1 MVSVKSELDKKYLD
15 RLSLWDSRLDS
26 LAPLTDKQKESVIE
40 LNTFIQRPVPKN
52 VSGTC
57 I

>member
-1 MVSVKSELDKKYLD
+1 MMSAKPELDKKYVD
-15 RLSLWDSRLDS
+15 RLSLWDSRVDS

-40 LNTFIQRPVPKN
+40 LNTFIQRPVPKK

>member
-1 MVSVKSELDKKYLD
+1 MISAKPELDKNYVD
-15 RLSLWDSRLDS
+15 RLSLWDSRVDS

-40 LNTFIQRPVPKN
+40 LNAFIQRPVPKK

>member
-1 MVSVKSELDKKYLD
+1 MMSAKPELDKKYVD
-15 RLSLWDSRLDS
+15 RLSLWDSRVDS

-40 LNTFIQRPVPKN
+40 LNAFIQRPVPKK